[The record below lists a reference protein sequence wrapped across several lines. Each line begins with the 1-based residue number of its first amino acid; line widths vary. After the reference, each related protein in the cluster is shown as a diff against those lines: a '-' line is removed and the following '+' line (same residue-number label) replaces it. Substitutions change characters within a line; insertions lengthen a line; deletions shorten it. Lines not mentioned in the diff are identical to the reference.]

1 MSLKLRLV
9 GETDVLDL
17 NGIADTGYG
26 YQAPH
31 GCQRTRPPSH
41 HSPVAGGAGDGALYR
56 GRRVRARDIDIPSTS
71 WPRDREGLKDLVAR
85 LSKVLAYPCTLYIE
99 EPSGA
104 LWYTE
109 VIRSGGGGF
118 VYGTDTIGQ
127 RDMQVVITLTAG
139 DPFFTSAELE
149 TLSHPAGFR
158 ATPFLDDL
166 STLPLSPDQAIGT
179 ITVENTGDAPAWPT
193 WTVIGPGTTPDRLA
207 HGRAPSAGRGS
218 LAVGE
223 TLTVDTK
230 AGTVTDGLATTATQT
245 WPPALVSG
253 PSLLARTRSRLLLS
267 GTTTASRIVCS
278 WQARKW
284 MVV

>member
-26 YQAPH
+26 YQALT
-31 GCQRTRPPSH
+31 GANGLGLPPVT
-41 HSPVAGGAGDGALYR
+41 PQWLEGAGDGALYR
-56 GRRVRARDIDIPSTS
+56 GRRVRARDIDIPLDIVAE
-71 WPRDREGLKDLVAR
+71 DREGLKDLVAR

-149 TLSHPAGFR
+149 TRVIQQASG

-193 WTVIGPGTTPDRLA
+193 WTVIGPGTNFQIVSPTGELLRWE
-207 HGRAPSAGRGS
+207 GS

-230 AGTVTDGLATTATQT
+230 AGTVTDGLGNNRYADLA
-245 WPPALVSG
+245 PAPRFWAIPAGTNTVEAS
-253 PSLLARTRSRLLLS
+253 LS